1 MANWVR
7 DFLDSHPDHATWLI
21 HKRAKHSLHFRRP
34 DGQIEA
40 HFTGAPCHYQ
50 DELGDWHELDTALV
64 DLGNGYW
71 GANGLIVRLNK
82 MDRTVEI
89 VGTGYSQRTAR
100 VAVLRPSTMAIRGT
114 PVNIPVG
121 TISGDSA
128 IATGVIGGAAWEHR
142 LRLTETGVRETI
154 TLASKPTIS
163 NVLGTDYL
171 VLETILGGVTL
182 PNGEVGEMGVAG
194 MHFPLPRCTDAND
207 VEAPCRRIARTASG
221 VLRLY
226 TGIPLSWLATAA
238 YPIVLDPDFTGATAD
253 GLVTGASTNAATARS
268 TATSHNTTGGDQRF
282 NQGKD
287 GATYSAYRLFLKF
300 NTSTIGAGQV
310 VTSVTLTMHVYTDTS
325 FAGDAQIIKQNWSAQ
340 DPLSAANRDAAFD
353 NCLSGDLDDHVL
365 WSGYATTNTQYT
377 SDTLTTTWVAMEGT
391 TYYSLRGSRDY
402 AATVPTSMEYC
413 NIGMADN
420 ADAHFRPFLTVLYE
434 AAAAGGKTRSYA
446 VIIG

>member
-7 DFLDSHPDHATWLI
+7 DFLDSHPDHATWPI
-21 HKRAKHSLHFRRP
+21 HKRAKHSLHFQRP

-50 DELGDWHELDTALV
+50 DGLGEWHELDTALV

-71 GANGLIVRLNK
+71 GANGLIVRFNK
-82 MDRTVEI
+82 TDRTIEI

-114 PVNIPVG
+114 PINIPVG

-182 PNGEVGEMGVAG
+182 PNGEVGEMDVAG

-226 TGIPLSWLATAA
+226 TGIPISWLATAV
-238 YPIVLDPDFTGATAD
+238 YPIELDPDFAGNAADDYVYGYNATYATA
-253 GLVTGASTNAATARS
+253 
-268 TATSHNTTGGDQRF
+268 HNTAYGNRGTWTGIYVGQTKPLEYGVYRGF
-282 NQGKD
+282 LSFV
-287 GATYSAYRLFLKF
+287 TSAIGSGQTITQVNLQLVCI
-300 NTSTIGAGQV
+300 TDDSTTNFDVSIVKADWSGQNPIGAGN
-310 VTSVTLTMHVYTDTS
+310 L
-325 FAGDAQIIKQNWSAQ
+325 
-340 DPLSAANRDAAFD
+340 DAAFD
-353 NCLSGDLDDHVL
+353 VSHD
-365 WSGYATTNTQYT
+365 ATAETNIWRNTNGMSTNTAYV
-377 SDTLTTTWVAMEGT
+377 SGNLDTTWPKPLGT
-391 TYYSLRGSRDY
+391 TYYSLRSAKDI
-402 AATVPTSMEYC
+402 AATAPTNSERITVGAFENTTASY
-413 NIGMADN
+413 
-420 ADAHFRPFLTVLYE
+420 RPVLTVLYS
-434 AAAAGGKTRSYA
+434 AAGGKTRSYA